1 MKIEVSNGE
10 IVDKLT
16 ILLIKKENIKDK
28 EKLKNIQNE
37 INQIEHISNSIVTK
51 DSEEFI
57 ELYEV
62 NKSLWEIEDNIRRLE
77 LRKQFDEEFISVA
90 RSVYR
95 NNDKRAE
102 IKRQI
107 NQMSGSELVE
117 EKSYKEYT

>member
-37 INQIEHISNSIVTK
+37 INQIEHISNSIITK